1 MSVQIAVNLPVED
14 LDRSV
19 GFFTQLGFTV
29 NPQLTS
35 DTVAHLV
42 ISDQISTILVAEQVF
57 RSISRRA
64 VADPA
69 TSAEVLVQLKLDSRE
84 RVDQLVDA
92 AIRAGGQVAN
102 PPNDQGFLYGRSFTD
117 LDGHL
122 WDAFHLD
129 PPAAP
134 GQ

>member
-64 VADPA
+64 AAAPA

-92 AIRAGGQVAN
+92 AIRAGAQVAN
-102 PPNDQGFLYGRSFTD
+102 PPNDQGFL
-117 LDGHL
+117 
-122 WDAFHLD
+122 
-129 PPAAP
+129 
-134 GQ
+134 